1 MKIKSLILVSL
12 CVAVPALAIAKQPR
26 NNLADQAAGMYADE
40 EEPTITEEC
49 VKNVSVVHTL
59 VKAKQFADAYEP
71 WMAVYTDCPN
81 ANKSI
86 YTDGAKIVDYFYAAA
101 TEPAEKQKWA
111 QLSVD
116 MCDKRIRYFGSDPKY
131 PTAYILGEKGLA
143 YCEHF
148 PEDEVK
154 AAAYPWFKQSIE
166 GLKERSKITVL
177 FEFMKVS
184 YNLYKSDP
192 GQYGEQFIADYTMV
206 SGYLQAQA
214 SDHTNKNASAAA
226 QQKDN
231 VDNLFA
237 ASGAAN
243 CDQLDKLYTAYVQEN
258 KDNMENLFKVIGL
271 YKRVGCTESD
281 TYFAA
286 SEFAHKMQPAE
297 ESAAGCAKMCMKKED
312 WRGAIA
318 YYEEALK
325 LVEDENDDDIDD
337 YLYNIAFIYFDKLKN
352 YTEARRYAR
361 MSLEANPKQ
370 GRCHILVGYCYASAK
385 PYTDG
390 SAKSAILNKTV
401 YWAAVDQFQ
410 KAKQVDPSCADDANK
425 LISTYSKYFPT
436 KEDMFDLPNEFGEG
450 TFVVGGW
457 INERTVCRAAH

>member
-1 MKIKSLILVSL
+1 MKAKSLILIAL
-12 CVAVPALAIAKQPR
+12 CAAVPALAIAKQPK
-26 NNLADQAAGMYADE
+26 NNLADQAAGMYADD
-40 EEPTITEEC
+40 EPTITEEC

-59 VKAKQFADAYEP
+59 VKAKQFAEAYEP
-71 WMAVYTDCPN
+71 WMEVYTDCPN

-101 TEPAEKQKWA
+101 TDPAEKKRLA

-116 MCDKRIRYFGSDPKY
+116 MCDKRIRFFGNDPKY

-148 PEDEVK
+148 PDDEVK
-154 AAAYPWFKQSIE
+154 EAAYPWFKQSIE

-177 FEFMKVS
+177 VEFLKVS

-192 GQYGEQFIADYTMV
+192 SRYGEQFIADYTLV

-214 SDHTNKNASAAA
+214 ADHTNKNASAAA
-226 QQKDN
+226 QQKDY

-237 ASGAAN
+237 VSGAAN
-243 CDQLDKLYTAYVQEN
+243 CDQLDRLYTAYVQEN
-258 KDNMENLFKVIGL
+258 KDNMENLFKVISL

-281 TYFAA
+281 TYFSAA
-286 SEFAHKMQPAE
+286 EYAHKMQPAE

-337 YLYNIAFIYFDKLKN
+337 YLYMIAFINFDKMKN

-361 MSLEANPKQ
+361 MSLEANQLQ
-370 GRCHILVGYCYASAK
+370 GRCYILIGLCYASAK

-390 SAKSAILNKTV
+390 SAKAAILNKTV
-401 YWAAVDQFQ
+401 FWAAVDQFQ
-410 KAKQVDPSCADDANK
+410 KAKQVEPSCAEDANK
-425 LISTYSKYFPT
+425 LINNYSKYFPT

-450 TFVVGGW
+450 TFIVGGW